1 MTDAT
6 RDPGDLPLWQRPV
19 AFVAVY
25 AGLALVYFLPAF
37 LPGAHVYGTDYLA
50 AGFFKHELTSRMI
63 AEGTL
68 PAWLPNVYGGVPLFA
83 NPASTFYPVTRLADL
98 LLPVTRLYPAVYVVH
113 FTLAGV
119 GAYLLAREIE
129 VRRWAAFL
137 AGLAFQFTGITMSS
151 VYAGHDGRIIVA
163 TLAPLLFY
171 FLHRGVRTGSV
182 ASFVGAAATVGFSL
196 LSFQIQSNYYLL
208 MAAGLWT
215 LFALWRLGHF
225 RRPRALSKRVGLGVA
240 ALAFGFAMASVN
252 FLPFLGYVDASPR
265 GGEGGRGYEYS
276 VSWSMPPED
285 LAALAVPELPGVSV
299 SDPSTG
305 ERLFPG
311 YEGAN
316 PFKLHSEYVGALVLL
331 LFVLGAYYSRDDR
344 TWWFFAGLGTFAL
357 TIALGGH
364 TPLYRVYYA
373 VLPFTEKFR
382 APSIAY
388 FLVAFSLVMM
398 AALTLER
405 LARAGDRSRREEGS
419 GGGGAAKPA
428 LWLLGGAVGACV
440 AASALASAAGTE
452 PARVAGMLRFT
463 LFAAVT
469 AGGIWLWLSGRVAV
483 RTAVVALAVVTVAD
497 LWIVDRRFFHTVPP
511 PEEMFA
517 PDQVASFLM
526 EQPGEFRVWSL
537 PFPAGRT
544 YRQGNYL
551 SRFDIAQAGGEHGNQ
566 LQRYNEYVGAGEET
580 YVDWHNFL
588 RHPVFLDAANVRFL
602 VTGTP
607 MDIRGYREVHRGRR
621 GIVYENPRA
630 LPRAYLVPEVAVA
643 EGPYG
648 ALEAMKRPGFDPRRT
663 AVLYRPPGAALPET
677 ELRGEAEVATH
688 EPNRVVVRT
697 RSNRPALLV
706 LSDNHYEGW
715 EAEVDG
721 RPAEVLRANHTF
733 RGVVV
738 GEGEHEVVFRFRNAS
753 LITGFWIYV
762 ACLGLL
768 LLYGLWLLTRRVRGG
783 ADEGG

>member
-1 MTDAT
+1 MADDT
-6 RDPGDLPLWQRPV
+6 PPELPLWQRPAV
-19 AFVAVY
+19 FTAVY

-68 PAWLPNVYGGVPLFA
+68 PAWLPHVYGGVPLFA

-119 GAYLLAREIE
+119 GMYLLAREVE

-163 TLAPLLFY
+163 TLAPLLF
-171 FLHRGVRTGSV
+171 FLLHRGVRTGGF

-215 LFALWRLGHF
+215 LFALWRFGHF
-225 RRPRALSKRVGLGVA
+225 RRPRALSRRVGLGLA

-252 FLPFLGYVDASPR
+252 FLPFLGYIDASPR
-265 GGEGGRGYEYS
+265 GGEEGRGYEYS
-276 VSWSMPPED
+276 VSWSMPPGD

-299 SDPSTG
+299 SDPASG
-305 ERLFPG
+305 ERLFPA

-316 PFKLHSEYVGALVLL
+316 PFKLHSEYLGALVLL
-331 LFVLGAYYSRDDR
+331 LFVLGAYYGRDDGK
-344 TWWFFAGLGTFAL
+344 WWFFAGLGTFAL

-388 FLVAFSLVMM
+388 FLVAFSLVAM

-405 LARAGDRSRREEGS
+405 LAEARERSREGEASAGDPVR
-419 GGGGAAKPA
+419 PA
-428 LWLLGGAVGACV
+428 LWLLGGAVGLCV
-440 AASALASAAGTE
+440 VASGLASAGGVE

-463 LFAAVT
+463 LFAALA
-469 AGGIWLWLSGRVAV
+469 AGALWLWLSRRVAV
-483 RTAVVALAVVTVAD
+483 RTAVAALAVITVAD
-497 LWIVDRRFFHTVPP
+497 LWLVDRRFFHTVPP

-517 PDQVASFLM
+517 PDQVASFLLD
-526 EQPGEFRVWSL
+526 QPGEFRVWSL
-537 PFPAGRT
+537 PFPRGRT

-551 SRFDIAQAGGEHGNQ
+551 SRFDVAQAGGEHGNQ
-566 LQRYNEYVGAGEET
+566 LQQYNEYVGAGEET

-588 RHPVFLDAANVRFL
+588 RHPVFLDAANVRYL
-602 VTGTP
+602 ITGAP
-607 MDIRGYREVHRGRR
+607 MDVQGYREVHRGRR
-621 GIVYENPRA
+621 GVVYENPRA
-630 LPRAYLVPEVAVA
+630 LPRAYLVPGVTVAP
-643 EGPYG
+643 EPDG
-648 ALEAMKRPGFDPRRT
+648 AIEAMKRPDFDPRRT
-663 AVLYRPPGAALPET
+663 AVLYRSPDASFPET
-677 ELRGEAEVATH
+677 ALEGDAEIVAH
-688 EPNRVVVRT
+688 EPNRVAVRT
-697 RSNRPALLV
+697 RANRPALLV
-706 LSDNHYEGW
+706 LADNHYPGW
-715 EAEVDG
+715 QATVDG
-721 RPAEVLRANHTF
+721 RPADVLRTNHTF

-738 GEGEHEVVFRFRNAS
+738 DGGEHEVVFRFRPAS
-753 LITGFWIYV
+753 LYRGFWLYV
-762 ACLGLL
+762 GCLALL
-768 LLYGLWLLTRRVRGG
+768 LAYGLWLLTRRLRGEP
-783 ADEGG
+783 DDDT